1 MTPPEKPFVIGIVG
15 NIGTG
20 KSLVRKMLER
30 LGGLG
35 IDADALAHRTLLK
48 GSPVYEKVV
57 AQFGSQLLNAKG
69 EIERQ
74 KLASLVFTNKENLL
88 ILENLIHPAV
98 EAAGRQIISESTS
111 PFVVI
116 EAIKLLESELVDECD
131 SIWLVNVPLNP
142 QIERVMQNRGM
153 TREQVL
159 QRVEHQSL
167 PETKLHS
174 AHVVIDNG
182 SSPEFTWK
190 QVNAVF
196 SQQVSDNPK
205 LGRALDRYQEWKNM
219 NRSLRFLQPTNSI
232 LLKKTIEGAQP
243 VEWVNQW
250 INSAAH
256 RDSEKAG
263 LRTRSSYFDILVKFQ
278 CFLHQSEKKP
288 ELLSVL
294 NIENFI
300 LQPLYLFTM
309 GEEEPF
315 DLKQWL
321 VEIDLIARQR
331 LCEAIIFPISKK
343 SSAFNGQLLEN
354 GYNVLSPDDELFNI
368 WKTEVA
374 RSGVT
379 GYNVMSKIFRETIH
393 FDLIS

>member
-1 MTPPEKPFVIGIVG
+1 MTTPEKPFVIGITG

-35 IDADALAHRTLLK
+35 IDADALAHRALLK

-57 AQFGSQLLNAKG
+57 AQFGSQLLNEKG

-74 KLASLVFTNKENLL
+74 KLALLVFANKENLL

-98 EAAGRQIISESTS
+98 EAAGRRIIAESTS

-116 EAIKLLESELVDECD
+116 EAIKLLESSLVAECD
-131 SIWLVNVPLNP
+131 SIWLVNVPLDA

-167 PETKLHS
+167 PEIKVHS
-174 AHVVIDNG
+174 ADVVIDNG

-196 SQQVSDNPK
+196 AQLASSNSK
-205 LGRALDRYQEWKNM
+205 FIRALDRYQEWKDL
-219 NRSLRFLQPTNSI
+219 NRSIRLLQPTNSTF
-232 LLKKTIEGAQP
+232 LKKIIGASQP
-243 VEWVNQW
+243 VEWISRW
-250 INSAAH
+250 INSAVH
-256 RDSEKAG
+256 RYYEKIDS
-263 LRTRSSYFDILVKFQ
+263 RSRSSYFEMLVKFQ
-278 CFLHQSEKKP
+278 CLLHQPNRKP
-288 ELLSVL
+288 EQLSII

-300 LQPLYLFTM
+300 FQPLYLFTIN
-309 GEEEPF
+309 EEVPF
-315 DLKQWL
+315 DLGQWL
-321 VEIDLIARQR
+321 ESIHQIASQR
-331 LCEAIIFPISKK
+331 LCETVIFPISKK
-343 SSAFNGQLLEN
+343 NPSFKDQLIANGYQVLAPDEELYDLWKNEVARTEVS
-354 GYNVLSPDDELFNI
+354 GYNVLAKVLRKTIQFN
-368 WKTEVA
+368 
-374 RSGVT
+374 
-379 GYNVMSKIFRETIH
+379 
-393 FDLIS
+393 

>member
-1 MTPPEKPFVIGIVG
+1 LTTPEKPFVIGITG

-35 IDADALAHRTLLK
+35 IDADALAHRALLK

-57 AQFGSQLLNAKG
+57 AQFGSQLLNEKG

-74 KLASLVFTNKENLL
+74 KLALLVFANKENLL

-98 EAAGRQIISESTS
+98 EAAGRRIIAESTS

-116 EAIKLLESELVDECD
+116 EAIKLLESSLVAECD
-131 SIWLVNVPLNP
+131 SIWLVNVPLDA

-167 PETKLHS
+167 PEIKVHS
-174 AHVVIDNG
+174 ADVVIDNG

-196 SQQVSDNPK
+196 TQLASSNSK
-205 LGRALDRYQEWKNM
+205 FIRALDRYQEWKDL
-219 NRSLRFLQPTNSI
+219 NRSIRLLQPTNSTF
-232 LLKKTIEGAQP
+232 LKKIIGASQP
-243 VEWVNQW
+243 VEWISRW
-250 INSAAH
+250 INSAVH
-256 RDSEKAG
+256 RYSEKIDS
-263 LRTRSSYFDILVKFQ
+263 RSRSSYFEMLVKFQ
-278 CFLHQSEKKP
+278 CLLHQPNRKP
-288 ELLSVL
+288 EQLSII

-300 LQPLYLFTM
+300 FQPLYLFTIN
-309 GEEEPF
+309 EEVPF
-315 DLKQWL
+315 DLGQWL
-321 VEIDLIARQR
+321 ESIHQIASQR
-331 LCEAIIFPISKK
+331 LCETVIFPISKK
-343 SSAFNGQLLEN
+343 TPSFKDQLIANGYQVLAPDEELYDLWKNEVARTEVS
-354 GYNVLSPDDELFNI
+354 GYNVLAKVLRKTIQFN
-368 WKTEVA
+368 
-374 RSGVT
+374 
-379 GYNVMSKIFRETIH
+379 
-393 FDLIS
+393 